1 MKKILN
7 IYLEIDVTL
16 ILFLKSRISRISG
29 GGGGW
34 GIYLVSLFLRRNSV
48 FEPWGFRNFIFVN
61 NCGL

>member
-29 GGGGW
+29 EGGGG
-34 GIYLVSLFLRRNSV
+34 GAYI
-48 FEPWGFRNFIFVN
+48 
-61 NCGL
+61 

>member
-29 GGGGW
+29 EGGVGH
-34 GIYLVSLFLRRNSV
+34 ISSFII
-48 FEPWGFRNFIFVN
+48 FKKEFRI
-61 NCGL
+61 